1 MMIKTDEALIQRLIK
16 ENEEF
21 RRRMEEHQM
30 FEKKLAEF
38 NKRPFLT
45 PQEEMEKKK
54 IQKLKLAGKDAMEFI
69 LSQYRNPGRTKVYEE

>member
-1 MMIKTDEALIQRLIK
+1 MTKGDEELIQRLLR

-30 FEKKLAEF
+30 FEKKLDEF

-45 PQEEMEKKK
+45 SQEEVEKKK
-54 IQKLKLAGKDAMEFI
+54 IQKLKLAGKDVMELI
-69 LSQYRNPGRTKVYEE
+69 LSRYRDPRRSEGYEK

>member
-1 MMIKTDEALIQRLIK
+1 MIKGDEELIQKLIK
-16 ENEEF
+16 EDEEF

-30 FEKKLAEF
+30 FEKELEEF

-69 LSQYRNPGRTKVYEE
+69 LSRYRNQIRK